1 MKMTIDLG
9 KTVYQ
14 LAGEIEFGR
23 VVEKQGVKTLLI
35 AIENPSNMDTV
46 KLYLDRRSIDKIK
59 QKIAQLDSQ
68 ITQ

>member
-14 LAGEIEFGR
+14 LAGEIDFGR
-23 VVEKQGVKTLLI
+23 VVEKQGVNTLLI
-35 AIENPSNMDTV
+35 AIENPANRDTV
-46 KLYLDRRSIDKIK
+46 KLYLDKKSIDKLK

-68 ITQ
+68 ITE